1 MFLTEKTSSFMP
13 PLILAMVKLVYFFFF
28 FWVVR
33 KLDKLNVT
41 LRFCMLCLYGL
52 SLCLL
57 FLTEFFQKLVM
68 VLLHPKA
75 NLEVPCIELKGD
87 HIRCRREK

>member
-68 VLLHPKA
+68 VRSAAASEGKFGGAMH
-75 NLEVPCIELKGD
+75 
-87 HIRCRREK
+87 